1 MPDWDDIFTQE
12 GKVFDTPHP
21 DMERLV
27 RIFQERGFHRILDLG
42 CGTGRHLIYF
52 LNFGFEVYGLD
63 ASPKAL
69 EISRNWLEQEGKSCD
84 LKLQRVEHK
93 LPYENEFFDAIISI
107 QVIHHNLLEEI
118 KFTIKEMERILKSK
132 GLVYITYPLFG
143 LGSKLERWE
152 LKKVEKGTYIPQDGP
167 EAGLPHHFFT
177 EEEAYELFGHF
188 TILEIYNDKTKH
200 KALLAEKKI

>member
-27 RIFQERGFHRILDLG
+27 RIFKERGFHRILDLG

-69 EISRNWLEQEGKSCD
+69 EISSDWLEQEGKSCD

-132 GLVYITYPLFG
+132 GLVYITYPLYG

-152 LKKVEKGTYIPQDGP
+152 LKKVEKGTFIPQDGP

-177 EEEAYELFGHF
+177 EEEIYELFGSF
-188 TILEIYNDKTKH
+188 TILELYNDKTKH